1 MILLNLLNI
10 LIIAVGLIVGFIHGV
25 YIEPSFNILVSW
37 ILIGIWIVFTLKV
50 LEQRKKYR
58 EYNSPHNTA
67 FFILGPPIIGIF
79 FTFWSN
85 FTGLLGENLLGDPY
99 VSLSYWSVIFG
110 LPYLLYSMI
119 SQYSMFNKHVNVYFG
134 TRAINARGFGFFCVI
149 SNFFVIIGYWIF
161 LSGYSSEV
169 DTLLRPLYF
178 QYDLLL
184 IFTLIIFGI
193 LFITPGIFGGRT
205 NSMPRITNDYI
216 RDRTRRINETI
227 RPQTRRR
234 QSNTVP
240 PARQRTRPASAPQR
254 QRTRPASKPQ
264 RPRTTTPSR
273 ATARS
278 STAAS
283 SKSQK
288 SKSIANYAKYKPKG
302 LNLTTEDFKCIFCF
316 ELPKLPSDKG
326 RGIILCPKCK
336 YPAHA
341 DEFREWTRDST
352 LCSRCDAQIPNSFVR
367 NPKVISVRDYVKVI
381 KMFANK

>member
-1 MILLNLLNI
+1 MILLNLLYI

-25 YIEPSFNILVSW
+25 YIEPSFNILLSW
-37 ILIGIWIVFTLKV
+37 ILIGIWIAFTLKV

-161 LSGYSSEV
+161 LSGYTSEV
-169 DTLLRPLYF
+169 DTLLTPLYF

-193 LFITPGIFGGRT
+193 LFITPGIFGRRT
-205 NSMPRITNDYI
+205 SSMPRITSDYI
-216 RDRTRRINETI
+216 TDRTRRINEAI
-227 RPQTRRR
+227 RPQARRR
-234 QSNTVP
+234 QNNPVP
-240 PARQRTRPASAPQR
+240 PVRQRTRPNPTPQR
-254 QRTRPASKPQ
+254 QRS
-264 RPRTTTPSR
+264 TTPAR

-288 SKSIANYAKYKPKG
+288 SKSISNYAKYKPKG

-341 DEFREWTRDST
+341 DEFREWLKDST
-352 LCSRCDAQIPNSFVR
+352 LCSRCDSPIGSSYVR
-367 NPKVISVRDYVKVI
+367 NPKVISVRDYLKVI
-381 KMFANK
+381 KMFSKK